1 MKVLLTRPEGRNQL
15 MEEALSFRNV
25 SYLTMPLLQVT
36 PTSNLKSTQVSSTLA
51 HADIIIFISTNAV
64 KFASDAIKAR
74 WPKSAKYYA
83 VGEATYLAL
92 QALDI
97 SAEKAPD
104 DCQQTEGL
112 LSLPSLKSVNDKN
125 IVIVRGVGGR
135 EDLAIELTKRKAN
148 LAYWEV
154 YQRGCP
160 ELDMSN
166 ICQQWQSFGID
177 TIIITSGEILD
188 NLVKTVP
195 NELFA
200 WLQTCHIIVP
210 SSRVYDKATAY
221 GLITVTNAKAAN
233 TNAMLTALSL

>member
-1 MKVLLTRPEGRNQL
+1 MKVLLTRPAGRNQL

-25 SYLTMPLLQVT
+25 SYLTTPLLQVK
-36 PTSNLKSTQVSSTLA
+36 PTSNLDTQQIDSALQQT
-51 HADIIIFISTNAV
+51 DIFIFISTNAV
-64 KFASDAIKAR
+64 KFASTAIADK
-74 WPKSAKYYA
+74 WPSSAQYFA

-92 QALDI
+92 KALGI
-97 SAEKAPD
+97 HAEKAPD

-112 LSLPSLKSVNDKN
+112 LSLSALKHVNNKS
-125 IVIVRGVGGR
+125 IIIVRGVGGR
-135 EDLAIELTKRKAN
+135 EDLALELIRRQAN
-148 LAYWEV
+148 LGYWEI

-160 ELDMSN
+160 ELDISN
-166 ICQQWQSFGID
+166 INQQWQTFGID

-188 NLVKTVP
+188 NLIKTVP

-210 SSRVYDKATAY
+210 SSRVYEKAIAY
-221 GLITVTNAKAAN
+221 GLLTVTNAKAAN

>member
-1 MKVLLTRPEGRNQL
+1 MKVLLTRPQGRNQL
-15 MEEALSFRNV
+15 MEEALSNRNV
-25 SYLTMPLLQVT
+25 SYLTTPLLQVQ
-36 PTSNLKSTQVSSTLA
+36 PTSNLQSKQIRCTLSQ
-51 HADIIIFISTNAV
+51 ADIIIFISTNAV
-64 KFASDAIKAR
+64 KFASDTLTEK
-74 WPKSAKYYA
+74 WPQSAQYYA

-92 QALDI
+92 QALGI
-97 SAEKAPD
+97 IANKAPD

-112 LSLPSLKSVNDKN
+112 LSLPALNNVSDKN

-135 EDLAIELTKRKAN
+135 EDLAIELTKRNAN

-221 GLITVTNAKAAN
+221 GLMTVTNAKAAN

>member
-1 MKVLLTRPEGRNQL
+1 MKVLLTRPQGRNQL
-15 MEEALSFRNV
+15 MEEALSLRNV
-25 SYLTMPLLQVT
+25 SYLTTPLLHVK
-36 PTSNLKSTQVSSTLA
+36 PTSNLNCQQIDSLLH
-51 HADIIIFISTNAV
+51 HADIVIFISTNAV
-64 KFASDAIKAR
+64 KFASITIADK
-74 WPKSAKYYA
+74 WPSSAQYFA

-92 QALDI
+92 KALGI
-97 SAEKAPD
+97 HAEKAPD
-104 DCQQTEGL
+104 NCQQTEGL
-112 LSLPSLKSVNDKN
+112 LSLATLKHVEDKH

-135 EDLAIELTKRKAN
+135 EDLALELCQRKAY
-148 LAYWEV
+148 LSYWEV

-160 ELDMSN
+160 ELDISN
-166 ICQQWQSFGID
+166 ICLQWKTVGID

-210 SSRVYDKATAY
+210 SSRVYDKAIAY
-221 GLITVTNAKAAN
+221 GLSTITNAKAAN